1 MKRPVII
8 GLLIA
13 ALVLVCVGIGSVIYF
28 ANDFNVNNP
37 FDRQHIPSVLEENKT
52 LKFDAKQPV
61 DLKIESAS
69 GRVVVTGADVDEIE
83 VRVIKTAYDSTQ
95 ARADEEV
102 KTIQYIIEQVDNKIT
117 IRYEVPRSVNISN
130 RINTVDFIITVPNDT
145 VANIKTSSGSV
156 DVSGLNGNVIIKND
170 FGDISVTEIEGAVDV
185 KTNSGEIELRSVN
198 AGSGDVTID
207 TDFGKL
213 TLEQVNGKDI
223 SITSNSGTIKLN
235 NVRATGEL
243 FAKSDFGNVNF
254 QNGSAASLKIDT
266 KSGTVSVTKVNVR
279 NELSI
284 DNDFGDIELVQA
296 TANVYDLH
304 TNSGG
309 ITINGAKGKV
319 KAYTDFGNIKI
330 ENAQSVTLDVK
341 TNSGTINFSGSLGE
355 GPHNVKSDFGGIN
368 INLPADSKLAVDLK
382 TDFGNIS
389 SNIPITI
396 VLDGNAEKNKQV
408 GTLNGGGA
416 LLTVHTNSGDITITA
431 IK

>member
-28 ANDFNVNNP
+28 ANNFNVNNP

-52 LKFDAKQPV
+52 LKFDTEQPV

-145 VANIKTSSGSV
+145 VANIKTSSGIV

-170 FGDISVTEIEGAVDV
+170 FGDISVTDIEGAVDV
-185 KTNSGEIELRSVN
+185 KTNSGEIEFRSIN
-198 AGSGDVTID
+198 AGSGNVTIA
-207 TDFGKL
+207 TDFGKI

-223 SITSNSGTIKLN
+223 SITSNSGTITLN

-266 KSGTVSVTKVNVR
+266 NSGTVSVTKVNVR
-279 NELSI
+279 NELII

-296 TANVYDLH
+296 TANAYDLH

-355 GPHNVKSDFGGIN
+355 GPHNVKSDFGGIT
-368 INLPADSKLAVDLK
+368 INLPADSKLDVDLK

-396 VLDGNAEKNKQV
+396 VLDGNAEKSKQV
-408 GTLNGGGA
+408 GTMNGGGA